1 MNTSFPDR
9 WSFSYP
15 HLTKICDSHN
25 RWTKVLIRTVW
36 TSNSKEP
43 QQKYRLGTVS
53 IKILGG
59 INRFYGIPNS
69 GYWAEKKF
77 WQNYRSSRAI
87 SLLLFHENWRV
98 AVPKSVHALDES
110 CFMHVTETKYATSL
124 TILSLLATLSQRTL
138 ETVGRVKNVWRFVQ

>member
-9 WSFSYP
+9 WSFSYL

-69 GYWAEKKF
+69 RYWAEKKF
-77 WQNYRSSRAI
+77 WQNHRSSRAI

-98 AVPKSVHALDES
+98 TVPTSVLLISMYMQNLVKRHQ
-110 CFMHVTETKYATSL
+110 FVL
-124 TILSLLATLSQRTL
+124 TILRNQFRNMLYWPTSAIMLVTYFINFR
-138 ETVGRVKNVWRFVQ
+138 